1 MKKKSSNAQT
11 AYLKTCIQESL
22 LNLLR
27 DKPIGQITIT
37 DIARNAGASRMTIYR
52 YYDNKEDI
60 IRNQIKDLCES
71 YILTIRQLNLDAVAL
86 APFLFDAFRKNED
99 LIKLL
104 INRHL
109 FGLIS
114 EYFATYAEE
123 FSIVMG
129 KKSKLTK
136 HEHQY
141 SYGYTAAGILSM
153 IKIWVENGMQE
164 SNEEMANILMKVK
177 LEQANFK

>member
-1 MKKKSSNAQT
+1 MKKKASTTQT
-11 AYLKTCIQESL
+11 AYLKTCIQQSL
-22 LNLLR
+22 IDLLK

-60 IRNQIKDLCES
+60 IRSQIKDLCES
-71 YILTIRQLNLDAVAL
+71 YILTIKQLNLDAVAL
-86 APFLFDAFRKNED
+86 APFLFDAFRKNEG
-99 LIKLL
+99 LITLL

-109 FGLIS
+109 FGLIT
-114 EYFATYAEE
+114 EYFATYAQE
-123 FSIVMG
+123 FAIVAG
-129 KKSKLTK
+129 KKSALSKQ
-136 HEHQY
+136 EHQY

-153 IKIWVENGMQE
+153 VKIWIENGMQE
-164 SNEEMANILMKVK
+164 SNEEMATILMKVK